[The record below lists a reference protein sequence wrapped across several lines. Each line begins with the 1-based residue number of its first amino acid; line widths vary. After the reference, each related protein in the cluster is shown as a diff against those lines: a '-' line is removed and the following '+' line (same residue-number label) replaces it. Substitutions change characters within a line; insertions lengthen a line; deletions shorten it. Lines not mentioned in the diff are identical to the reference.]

1 MVGYRGVSAETA
13 ASFTALFY
21 LGETVGRFING
32 VIADRFGDKKM
43 IRVGS
48 IGMLLGVGMIL
59 LPLSTDAVALCGL
72 VVLGL
77 GAAPVY
83 PCIIHSTPVNFGK
96 ENSQSLVG
104 IQMASAYCGSTFMPP
119 VFGIVAQY
127 IHVSLYPVFLGVFA
141 VLLLGLTEY
150 VNHILAKKPSGKE

>member
-1 MVGYRGVSAETA
+1 
-13 ASFTALFY
+13 
-21 LGETVGRFING
+21 
-32 VIADRFGDKKM
+32 
-43 IRVGS
+43 
-48 IGMLLGVGMIL
+48 MLLGIAMVL
-59 LPLSTDAVALCGL
+59 LPFATDAVALCGL
-72 VVLGL
+72 VMIGL

-119 VFGIVAQY
+119 LFGLIAQF

-141 VLLLGLTEY
+141 VLLLLLTELL
-150 VNHILAKKPSGKE
+150 NRTLNMRS